1 MKSIAALL
9 LLGVFLCG
17 FTSATQSPSCRV
29 VTGVQVEYENKGT
42 ALTRTY
48 TQDAHIRSVLNYLR
62 MLHPKG
68 NAVPDFPAQSICRIR
83 LQYSSGP
90 DSVFLLQDAAYLR
103 QNDGPWQQIDP
114 QQTQLLYPLLLL
126 LPSDP

>member
-83 LQYSSGP
+83 LQ
-90 DSVFLLQDAAYLR
+90 
-103 QNDGPWQQIDP
+103 
-114 QQTQLLYPLLLL
+114 
-126 LPSDP
+126 